1 MSKINYKPIEPLSGW
16 LEYKLLTDKLDPPV
30 FRCRLRPVD
39 AFSMMDGIPADGK
52 FKMGRATVEVV
63 IEAVAEWDLEEGGK
77 PIPCTSEMKA
87 GYLRPIIAEA
97 VEGCDTLLGIA
108 IVHDAQRPE
117 TFLKNS

>member
-1 MSKINYKPIEPLSGW
+1 MSNIKYKKLEPLSGW
-16 LEYKLLTDKLDPPV
+16 MEYPLVTDKLDPPV

-63 IEAVAEWDLEEGGK
+63 IEAIAEWELTDGGE
-77 PIPCTSEMKA
+77 PIPCTTENKT

-97 VEGCDTLLGIA
+97 VEGRDTLLGIA
-108 IVHDAQRPE
+108 IVHDAQNRDI
-117 TFLKNS
+117 FLKN